1 MRLTGERLRL
11 SDSRGRSNPWRILA
25 LLALIG
31 VGVLLI
37 WLRDRGQVQP
47 LFLATP
53 TATRSATTYH
63 QEAQAHFIAGDL
75 DKAISAYGNAVEV
88 YQQNADLWAELA
100 RVQTYSS
107 DLLTTLRDRQARLNE
122 ARQSIDNAVEVDP
135 ENSFAYAI
143 RALVYDWSA
152 SAEVRDPIG
161 VGDNV
166 YVIATLGDDG
176 RLAANMIEL
185 ADLAALSES
194 EATPEGERAISFSG
208 IIEASGEDEW
218 VVSGR
223 SLQISPF
230 TEIREGNRRESFLT
244 EARLSATKARQLD
257 QTNSLALALLA
268 EVLVDQQNVAQAA
281 DLAQTAVERATE
293 AGADDPYLMDIYR
306 VNGTVLEHQG
316 LYLRAIEEYKKATH
330 INPNLTF
337 LYLKIGANYRTLRDI
352 DSALDNFAKAAKI
365 NEQLG
370 IEDPNPYLAIGR
382 TYMQDGEFFVSALNT
397 ERALAIDP
405 ANPEIYARLASVYFQ
420 ARNYESAIPVFK
432 CALDGCTAEEVGDL
446 LCELGVYNCEP
457 GSEVASQ
464 LGQVVPGMI
473 LSDETLEYYYTYGS
487 ALTFYAGDEDH
498 PTSCEDAERVFVSL
512 MVKYGREPLVAAIVA
527 EGRAIC
533 TSPGAPPLPT
543 PEPTSTPTA

>member
-31 VGVLLI
+31 VGVLLL

-88 YQQNADLWAELA
+88 DPQNADLWAELA

-293 AGADDPYLMDIYR
+293 AGANDPYLMDIYR

-352 DSALDNFAKAAKI
+352 DSALDNFA
-365 NEQLG
+365 
-370 IEDPNPYLAIGR
+370 
-382 TYMQDGEFFVSALNT
+382 
-397 ERALAIDP
+397 
-405 ANPEIYARLASVYFQ
+405 
-420 ARNYESAIPVFK
+420 
-432 CALDGCTAEEVGDL
+432 
-446 LCELGVYNCEP
+446 
-457 GSEVASQ
+457 
-464 LGQVVPGMI
+464 
-473 LSDETLEYYYTYGS
+473 
-487 ALTFYAGDEDH
+487 
-498 PTSCEDAERVFVSL
+498 
-512 MVKYGREPLVAAIVA
+512 
-527 EGRAIC
+527 
-533 TSPGAPPLPT
+533 
-543 PEPTSTPTA
+543 